1 MALSSKCHVVL
12 VAALLVFSTAIF
24 ADDLPD
30 DDAVNLLSQKAKKT
44 ADDFYEKT
52 FEMRM
57 RYEYA
62 GCFLDPNDKAKLLEL
77 ASQASAELKKIA
89 QDQNNLKKQIED
101 YRGDDWEIRF
111 GQTGLWRK
119 VSADLLNT
127 QTIKLE
133 IDYRLAR
140 INGEIASPAQQQY
153 LRQQARSNW
162 AWCEAIKLSMEKV
175 KCIGLSRSD
184 ELDDIAKA
192 LAGSECN
199 ENPEMLL
206 SLAILQNK
214 YAPDKFKNTL
224 SSHSQVSEMLGKII
238 LDCLALDPN
247 LDSLNPVTA
256 ELAAGAALK
265 INPAAYKDLLLAVAG
280 DDRIETPGTL
290 AVAAIAV
297 AETEPQT
304 AVKFFMES
312 SALQFQKKETLLD
325 LDAQA
330 TAEGAARLAYDNFSR
345 NNIDCNLAVAAFEN
359 YVNIASNKLTEEM
372 HYNYG
377 EILLDC
383 GRTKNAIETF
393 TKLAEN
399 SQSVWRDKANFQ
411 LLKIQINAGQSDQSL
426 PQLRN
431 FILNC
436 TGRNELKDRLR
447 YEAMDLYCRMVL
459 SRDGNDSARQVLDLL
474 DTAEPTPDFPYDLYR
489 AEATFRL
496 GRLEDSARFM
506 SKAVDANDDSLPPQ
520 TVLLLSEILDKIELW
535 QQNAADYNQLL
546 KNCET
551 LAEYAFKS
559 ADTAQN
565 NLLLAEVLILNG
577 KGVKRPLP
585 SNNEDTIWLRVMART
600 LMAQN
605 KFEQAVKLWAQ
616 IAESKRNQSAEQS
629 RKSYAWWQAKFYELD
644 CLSKVPSA
652 NLKDIRH
659 TIEVLQST
667 YAEIPAPWPEK
678 LESLKQ
684 HCVTN

>member
-1 MALSSKCHVVL
+1 MLRAYNFIFFLCVLSVL
-12 VAALLVFSTAIF
+12 CGESF
-24 ADDLPD
+24 AQTLPSEED
-30 DDAVNLLSQKAKKT
+30 VNNLARKAKQT
-44 ADDFYEKT
+44 ADDFYKNT
-52 FEMRM
+52 FEIRM

-62 GCFLDPNDKAKLLEL
+62 GRFLDPNDKVKLLEL
-77 ASQASAELKKIA
+77 AARASADLEKIA
-89 QDQNNLKKQIED
+89 QNQNNLKKQIEG
-101 YRGDDWEIRF
+101 YQGDDWETRF
-111 GQTGLWRK
+111 GQTGLWRRLTADVQK
-119 VSADLLNT
+119 TKSEINGIDSISAVADGTKTGCPPLAVRNDCNSIWQAMEKIKCLNT
-127 QTIKLE
+127 
-133 IDYRLAR
+133 
-140 INGEIASPAQQQY
+140 
-153 LRQQARSNW
+153 
-162 AWCEAIKLSMEKV
+162 CEPN
-175 KCIGLSRSD
+175 
-184 ELDDIAKA
+184 ELDDIAEA
-192 LAGSECN
+192 LTKSECS

-206 SLAILQNK
+206 YLAILQNK
-214 YAPDKFKNTL
+214 YAPDKLKKAL
-224 SSHSQVSEMLGKII
+224 SPHLQIRYFLGKII
-238 LDCLALDPN
+238 LDYLMSDPN
-247 LDSLNPVTA
+247 FDSLNPATA
-256 ELAAGAALK
+256 DLVAIYGGNTKAADF
-265 INPAAYKDLLLAVAG
+265 KDLLVAIAQDDRFKTPDTLCVAG
-280 DDRIETPGTL
+280 VAVVETDPSK
-290 AVAAIAV
+290 AI
-297 AETEPQT
+297 
-304 AVKFFMES
+304 KFFMES

-325 LDAQA
+325 INVQA
-330 TAEGAARLAYDNFSR
+330 TAEGAAHLAYDNFIR
-345 NNIDCNLAVAAFEN
+345 KTIDCNLAIAAFEN
-359 YVNIASNKLTEEM
+359 YANIASNKLTEEM